1 MTTSAIWR
9 GAVLGI
15 LMAVAFV
22 LAGVGFAMAEG
33 VPDQTVVNSV
43 SAPAV
48 TPIQGKGEISRD
60 ILQKNSA
67 SNETLAKIVP
77 NGDYTLGSGDKIRV
91 IVFGED
97 DLGGEFTVD
106 DTGLVQL
113 PLLGQIQATGLTVH
127 LFEDGI
133 AAKLLK
139 LGYLTNPHVSVQVE
153 NYRPFYILGEVN
165 KPGEYP
171 FVTGMNLL
179 NAIALAG
186 GYTYRAD
193 ESVIYIRRNGASQE
207 EKYPANET
215 TKINPGDIL
224 RVTERFF

>member
-1 MTTSAIWR
+1 MINLKSWCRALM
-9 GAVLGI
+9 GVLFVI
-15 LMAVAFV
+15 AFTLVVVDRAVANE
-22 LAGVGFAMAEG
+22 AVGWSSGLIANSTTPN
-33 VPDQTVVNSV
+33 VPASV
-43 SAPAV
+43 S
-48 TPIQGKGEISRD
+48 
-60 ILQKNSA
+60 SA
-67 SNETLAKIVP
+67 ADNLKKTTVSTSGSTAKISTI
-77 NGDYTLGSGDKIRV
+77 GDYRLGAGDKIRV

-97 DLGGEFTVD
+97 DLGGEFIVD

-113 PLLGQIQATGLTVH
+113 PLLGQAQATGLTVH
-127 LFEDGI
+127 QFEEGI
-133 AAKLLK
+133 ASRLLQ
-139 LGYLTNPHVSVQVE
+139 LGYLTNPHVSVEVE

-193 ESVIYIRRNGASQE
+193 ESVIYIRRNGSSQE
-207 EKYPANET
+207 EKYPANES

-224 RVTERFF
+224 RVGERFF